1 MAKKATKKAEAKKAV
16 KKTAGKKATAKPE
29 KVAKKETKAPITKV
43 AETAP
48 EVKTTPTPTPVPD
61 FKADV
66 AKTVAKPATTITVV
80 NTDRQR
86 RVIATTETPASANDV
101 AELER
106 IYQSTYKRANVINLR
121 PAYELEA
128 WIKRLNPN
136 ADVLVLRPNKGTK
149 IQAAFNVTVGDSTR
163 RFPDVGFW
171 STSG

>member
-16 KKTAGKKATAKPE
+16 KKPAVKKATAKPE

-48 EVKTTPTPTPVPD
+48 EVKTTPTPVPD

-86 RVIATTETPASANDV
+86 RVIATAATPESANDV

-106 IYQSTYKRANVINLR
+106 IYQSAYKRANVINLR

-149 IQAAFNVTVGDSTR
+149 IQAAFNVTVGDNTR